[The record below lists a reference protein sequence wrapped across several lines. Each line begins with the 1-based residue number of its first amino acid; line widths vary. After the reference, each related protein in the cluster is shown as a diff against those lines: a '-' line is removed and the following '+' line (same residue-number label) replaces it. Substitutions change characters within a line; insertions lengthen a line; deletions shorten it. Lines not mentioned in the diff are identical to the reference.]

1 VRQVLLVIILMVAA
15 FVGGSF
21 VSGPAL
27 QWVQNRVFRSL
38 GWNEGDITS
47 IDLKIAA
54 GLDQPANTPAAPKS
68 DPDLSDEPSA
78 PVPSLVTEHVESPA
92 RQPAKQSSPSLRPA
106 KLIALSESSPQA
118 ALGSSQAPSQP
129 NSAPQPL
136 AALDPNIKPANVPS
150 QAAVP
155 SALPS
160 KTGPP
165 PAILDALSD
174 LVPLNRPADASSPPS
189 PSVPKTDGVRH
200 DDWEIIVHKMQTLGV
215 SRFSVEGEAGG
226 RVVFSCLIPLAGKQ
240 AVTQRFEAEA
250 GDPVTAAQA
259 AFRRIA
265 LWRGAQVG
273 GHQGVPASE

>member
-1 VRQVLLVIILMVAA
+1 MRQVSLVIILVVAA
-15 FVGGSF
+15 FIGGSF

-27 QWVQNRVFRSL
+27 QWAQNRVFRSL
-38 GWNEGDITS
+38 GWTEGDITS

-54 GLDQPANTPAAPKS
+54 GHDQPANATAAPKP

-92 RQPAKQSSPSLRPA
+92 RQLAKQSSPSLQPA
-106 KLIALSESSPQA
+106 KSIALSESSSQA

-129 NSAPQPL
+129 NSAPQPR
-136 AALDPNIKPANVPS
+136 AALDTNIKPANVPS
-150 QAAVP
+150 QVAVS

-160 KTGPP
+160 KTGLP

-174 LVPLNRPADASSPPS
+174 FVPLNRPADALLPPS
-189 PSVPKTDGVRH
+189 PSVPKTNGERH
-200 DDWEIIVHKMQTLGV
+200 DDWEIIVRKMQTLGV

-240 AVTQRFEAEA
+240 AVTQRFEAEGA
-250 GDPVTAAQA
+250 DPITAAQA

-273 GHQGVPASE
+273 GQGVPASE